1 MLYVYMMILNFA
13 EAFES
18 GPSATGLTPDI
29 DSVTH
34 ELNPGA
40 LLDAADRS
48 STGQVAEVTR
58 TTGSDIDT
66 TASISAA
73 SGDTFY

>member
-1 MLYVYMMILNFA
+1 MLILNIA

-18 GPSATGLTPDI
+18 GSSATGLTPDI

-34 ELNPGA
+34 ELNAGA
-40 LLDAADRS
+40 LLDAADRN
-48 STGQVAEVTR
+48 STGQVVEVIR
-58 TTGSDIDT
+58 ATGSDTDT
-66 TASISAA
+66 TVSTSAA